1 MFATMI
7 LAGITSLIT
16 PSISS
21 ILVPVL
27 GKNILSVSK
36 IEETEKHNKE
46 EKRNNVLVINGKI
59 LR

>member
-7 LAGITSLIT
+7 LAGITSSIM
-16 PSISS
+16 PSIPS

-36 IEETEKHNKE
+36 IEETEKCNKE

>member
-7 LAGITSLIT
+7 LAGITSSII
-16 PSISS
+16 PSIPS

-27 GKNILSVSK
+27 GKNILSVGRT
-36 IEETEKHNKE
+36 EETEQNNKE
-46 EKRNNVLVINGKI
+46 EKRNNILVINGKI